1 MAAREEAWEGAQG
14 GKGGGGAGQGISGG
28 VVCSLSVCLSV
39 VCPFLDELVRAALA
53 DCDETF
59 GGGQGHGQE
68 RLSPEPAQSV
78 KVRPRKGREIQILAV
93 SPFEKAV
100 VLASF
105 SALYGWQVVPN
116 AIWWCQVVTGW
127 SLGAARG
134 LSGGYRAQTEG
145 FRKFGKRCF
154 LPPGAKRGGLG
165 GILPPIL
172 GRTGPGV

>member
-1 MAAREEAWEGAQG
+1 M
-14 GKGGGGAGQGISGG
+14 
-28 VVCSLSVCLSV
+28 
-39 VCPFLDELVRAALA
+39 P

-59 GGGQGHGQE
+59 GGGQGDGQE

-78 KVRPRKGREIQILAV
+78 KVRARKGREIQILAV

-154 LPPGAKRGGLG
+154 LTPGAKRGGLG
-165 GILPPIL
+165 GILPPHSRAY
-172 GRTGPGV
+172 RTRGVERGVWGDPPPIIGSKWAVP

>member
-1 MAAREEAWEGAQG
+1 M
-14 GKGGGGAGQGISGG
+14 
-28 VVCSLSVCLSV
+28 SV
-39 VCPFLDELVRAALA
+39 VCLLRVELVRAALP

-68 RLSPEPAQSV
+68 RLSPEPGRSV
-78 KVRPRKGREIQILAV
+78 KVRARKGREIQILAV